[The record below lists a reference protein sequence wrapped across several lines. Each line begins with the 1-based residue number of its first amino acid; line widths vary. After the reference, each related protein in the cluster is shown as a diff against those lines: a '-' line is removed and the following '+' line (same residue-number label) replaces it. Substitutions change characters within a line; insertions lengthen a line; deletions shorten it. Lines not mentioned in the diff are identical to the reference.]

1 MNVIPPSNVMFF
13 RAYYSVCKVVTA
25 AENVVVD
32 AGGSPMVVASE
43 ALGRP
48 MVGTTKG
55 CPFFSIGL
63 VRSSAFEPSID

>member
-1 MNVIPPSNVMFF
+1 MFF
-13 RAYYSVCKVVTA
+13 QTYYSAGMAIIV

-32 AGGSPMVVASE
+32 VGKSPMVVAFE

-63 VRSSAFEPSID
+63 VRSSAFEPSTD